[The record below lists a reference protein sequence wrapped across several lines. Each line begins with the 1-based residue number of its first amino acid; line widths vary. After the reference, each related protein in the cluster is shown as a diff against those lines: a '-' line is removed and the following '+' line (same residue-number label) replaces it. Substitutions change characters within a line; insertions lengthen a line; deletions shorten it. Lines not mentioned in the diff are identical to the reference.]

1 MHVFERGMHHS
12 SVRIAKERLKSLL
25 VSDRVQCQPDT
36 YELLCGELYHT
47 IGKYM
52 KITED
57 NFKVEIT
64 RSQIRINL
72 TGKKTKPYHLKDVKF
87 GLVISVIAISI
98 IGVMVIGSAKQ
109 AVQGRQII
117 GLVAGVILM
126 IILSMIDYVW
136 LLNFYWILYGIN
148 IIALVCVKL
157 FGTNVNGAQRWIDI
171 GVTNFQPSELS
182 KILVVVFFAKF
193 LMNHED
199 DLNSAAT
206 ILKAVGLIAP
216 TLILIVLQPDLSTT
230 LSIALV
236 FCAMMYLAGL
246 SYRFIGT
253 LIAILVPVTIIFI
266 SIVVQPNQPFLHDY
280 QQKRI
285 LAWLEP
291 QKYAS
296 DEAYQQN
303 NAIMAI
309 GSGQLTGKGLNN
321 NTTTSVKN
329 GNFISEP
336 QTDFIFAIVGE
347 ELGFVG
353 CCIVIGLLLLIV
365 VQCILIGLRA
375 QDLAGRIICCG
386 VAAQIGFQ
394 SFINIG
400 VATGILPNTGIPLPF
415 VSYGL
420 TSLISLYM
428 GIGIVLNIGLQPKKY
443 Q

>member
-1 MHVFERGMHHS
+1 M
-12 SVRIAKERLKSLL
+12 RL
-25 VSDRVQCQPDT
+25 P
-36 YELLCGELYHT
+36 
-47 IGKYM
+47 
-52 KITED
+52 
-57 NFKVEIT
+57 
-64 RSQIRINL
+64 
-72 TGKKTKPYHLKDVKF
+72 KKTKPYHLKDVKF

-199 DLNSAAT
+199 DLNSAVT

>member
-1 MHVFERGMHHS
+1 M
-12 SVRIAKERLKSLL
+12 RL
-25 VSDRVQCQPDT
+25 P
-36 YELLCGELYHT
+36 
-47 IGKYM
+47 
-52 KITED
+52 
-57 NFKVEIT
+57 
-64 RSQIRINL
+64 
-72 TGKKTKPYHLKDVKF
+72 KKTKPYHLKDVKF

-199 DLNSAAT
+199 DLNSDAT

>member
-1 MHVFERGMHHS
+1 M
-12 SVRIAKERLKSLL
+12 RL
-25 VSDRVQCQPDT
+25 P
-36 YELLCGELYHT
+36 
-47 IGKYM
+47 
-52 KITED
+52 
-57 NFKVEIT
+57 
-64 RSQIRINL
+64 
-72 TGKKTKPYHLKDVKF
+72 KKTKPYHLKDVKF

-109 AVQGRQII
+109 AVQRRQII

-182 KILVVVFFAKF
+182 KILVVLFFAKF

-199 DLNSAAT
+199 DLSSAAT

>member
-1 MHVFERGMHHS
+1 M
-12 SVRIAKERLKSLL
+12 RL
-25 VSDRVQCQPDT
+25 P
-36 YELLCGELYHT
+36 
-47 IGKYM
+47 
-52 KITED
+52 
-57 NFKVEIT
+57 
-64 RSQIRINL
+64 
-72 TGKKTKPYHLKDVKF
+72 KKTKPYHLKDVKF
-87 GLVISVIAISI
+87 GMVISVIAISI

-199 DLNSAAT
+199 DLSSAAT

>member
-1 MHVFERGMHHS
+1 M
-12 SVRIAKERLKSLL
+12 RL
-25 VSDRVQCQPDT
+25 P
-36 YELLCGELYHT
+36 
-47 IGKYM
+47 
-52 KITED
+52 
-57 NFKVEIT
+57 
-64 RSQIRINL
+64 
-72 TGKKTKPYHLKDVKF
+72 KKTKPYHLKDVKF
-87 GLVISVIAISI
+87 GLFISVIAISI

-182 KILVVVFFAKF
+182 KILVVLFFAKF

-199 DLNSAAT
+199 DLSSAAT

-266 SIVVQPNQPFLHDY
+266 SIVVQPNQPFLHGY

>member
-1 MHVFERGMHHS
+1 M
-12 SVRIAKERLKSLL
+12 RL
-25 VSDRVQCQPDT
+25 P
-36 YELLCGELYHT
+36 
-47 IGKYM
+47 
-52 KITED
+52 
-57 NFKVEIT
+57 
-64 RSQIRINL
+64 
-72 TGKKTKPYHLKDVKF
+72 KKTKPYHLKDVKF

-193 LMNHED
+193 LMNLED

>member
-1 MHVFERGMHHS
+1 M
-12 SVRIAKERLKSLL
+12 RL
-25 VSDRVQCQPDT
+25 P
-36 YELLCGELYHT
+36 
-47 IGKYM
+47 
-52 KITED
+52 
-57 NFKVEIT
+57 
-64 RSQIRINL
+64 
-72 TGKKTKPYHLKDVKF
+72 KKTKPYHLKDVKF

-199 DLNSAAT
+199 DLSSAAT

-420 TSLISLYM
+420 TSLISLYV

>member
-1 MHVFERGMHHS
+1 M
-12 SVRIAKERLKSLL
+12 RL
-25 VSDRVQCQPDT
+25 P
-36 YELLCGELYHT
+36 
-47 IGKYM
+47 
-52 KITED
+52 
-57 NFKVEIT
+57 
-64 RSQIRINL
+64 
-72 TGKKTKPYHLKDVKF
+72 KKTKPYHLKDVKF

-109 AVQGRQII
+109 AVQRRQII

-199 DLNSAAT
+199 DLSSAAT

>member
-1 MHVFERGMHHS
+1 M
-12 SVRIAKERLKSLL
+12 RL
-25 VSDRVQCQPDT
+25 P
-36 YELLCGELYHT
+36 
-47 IGKYM
+47 
-52 KITED
+52 
-57 NFKVEIT
+57 
-64 RSQIRINL
+64 
-72 TGKKTKPYHLKDVKF
+72 KKTKPYHLKDVKF
-87 GLVISVIAISI
+87 GLIISVLAISI

-109 AVQGRQII
+109 AVQGRQTI
-117 GLVAGVILM
+117 GFIAGVILM

-171 GVTNFQPSELS
+171 GFTNFQPSELS
-182 KILVVVFFAKF
+182 KILVVLFFAKF

-199 DLNSAAT
+199 DLNSAVT
-206 ILKAVGLIAP
+206 ILKAVGLITP

-353 CCIVIGLLLLIV
+353 CCIVIGLLLLVV
-365 VQCILIGLRA
+365 VQCILIGLKA

-420 TSLISLYM
+420 TSLVSLYM

>member
-1 MHVFERGMHHS
+1 M
-12 SVRIAKERLKSLL
+12 RL
-25 VSDRVQCQPDT
+25 P
-36 YELLCGELYHT
+36 
-47 IGKYM
+47 
-52 KITED
+52 
-57 NFKVEIT
+57 
-64 RSQIRINL
+64 
-72 TGKKTKPYHLKDVKF
+72 KKTKPYHLKDVKF

-199 DLNSAAT
+199 DLSSAAT

-443 Q
+443 E

>member
-1 MHVFERGMHHS
+1 M
-12 SVRIAKERLKSLL
+12 RL
-25 VSDRVQCQPDT
+25 P
-36 YELLCGELYHT
+36 
-47 IGKYM
+47 
-52 KITED
+52 
-57 NFKVEIT
+57 
-64 RSQIRINL
+64 
-72 TGKKTKPYHLKDVKF
+72 KKTKPYHLKDVKF

-182 KILVVVFFAKF
+182 KILVVLFFAKF

-199 DLNSAAT
+199 DLSSAAT

-216 TLILIVLQPDLSTT
+216 ILILIVLQPDLSTT

-253 LIAILVPVTIIFI
+253 LIAILVPVTIFFI

>member
-1 MHVFERGMHHS
+1 
-12 SVRIAKERLKSLL
+12 VRL
-25 VSDRVQCQPDT
+25 P
-36 YELLCGELYHT
+36 
-47 IGKYM
+47 
-52 KITED
+52 
-57 NFKVEIT
+57 
-64 RSQIRINL
+64 
-72 TGKKTKPYHLKDVKF
+72 KKTKPYHLKDVKF

-182 KILVVVFFAKF
+182 KILVVLFFAKF

-199 DLNSAAT
+199 DLSSAAT